1 MFSFFFYFS
10 FSFPFSSFLAPG
22 TNPRL
27 ALLCFSFAASIFPF
41 YFILLDPIFVG
52 AKQSLPQVFR
62 LFPLPEDRDFD
73 LIERGFNA
81 LILWARRDSG
91 KGSGSTDLA
100 SVTWQLALNMV
111 IKSAFTAGSIFPTTA
126 YGIRSNT

>member
-1 MFSFFFYFS
+1 M
-10 FSFPFSSFLAPG
+10 
-22 TNPRL
+22 
-27 ALLCFSFAASIFPF
+27 
-41 YFILLDPIFVG
+41 
-52 AKQSLPQVFR
+52 FR
-62 LFPLPEDRDFD
+62 LFPLPEDSDFD

-111 IKSAFTAGSIFPTTA
+111 IKSAFTAGSIFSWLHIPDYCIWDSFQHLVVRMWSLDA
-126 YGIRSNT
+126 VYAGRGL